1 MLVTGIK
8 SKPVYAPLQADIR
21 GRYHLMLGMGAGGDA
36 LLRVLGELQGAAPQA
51 ISNTRLLFVPDAVP
65 NSRAAPGPAGIGLDA
80 GVGLGAGIGLDAGV
94 GLGAG
99 IGLGVAVGL
108 GAGVGVAGGAIA
120 ATVATGAT
128 GIVERFRS
136 GGVADLRLFADSS
149 ALLQEFRTVLTR
161 SLMGT
166 RLYVAGP
173 ESFMGLVM
181 KIALEFNLNK
191 DEIRA
196 EESGTLARRIYCIHC
211 RATTEQVRTNIVRC
225 VGCDRW
231 LLVRDHYSRR
241 LAAYMGVMADA
252 EAPGE
257 LPPLKEVFL

>member
-8 SKPVYAPLQADIR
+8 SKPVYAPLQPDIR
-21 GRYHLMLGMGAGGDA
+21 GRYHLMLGLGVGAA
-36 LLRVLGELQGAAPQA
+36 PLLRVIEEMRAAA
-51 ISNTRLLFVPDAVP
+51 VHGLKNTQVLFVPDPGAGHP
-65 NSRAAPGPAGIGLDA
+65 APDAQAAPEVVEFKAT
-80 GVGLGAGIGLDAGV
+80 GVGDVRAFGTTA
-94 GLGAG
+94 
-99 IGLGVAVGL
+99 
-108 GAGVGVAGGAIA
+108 
-120 ATVATGAT
+120 
-128 GIVERFRS
+128 
-136 GGVADLRLFADSS
+136 
-149 ALLQEFRTVLTR
+149 ALLEQFRTTLAQ

-173 ESFMGLVM
+173 ESFIGLAM

-196 EESGTLARRIYCIHC
+196 EECGTLARRVYCIHC
-211 RATTEQVRTNIVRC
+211 RTTTESVRTNIVRC
-225 VGCDRW
+225 AGCARW

>member
-21 GRYHLMLGMGAGGDA
+21 GRYHLMLGMGVGAGP
-36 LLRVLGELQGAAPQA
+36 LLRVISEMRAAAAQSLKNTRVLFVSDGGSTELGGETGAAPGLEQFATASVGDVQEFAA
-51 ISNTRLLFVPDAVP
+51 IPALL
-65 NSRAAPGPAGIGLDA
+65 
-80 GVGLGAGIGLDAGV
+80 
-94 GLGAG
+94 
-99 IGLGVAVGL
+99 
-108 GAGVGVAGGAIA
+108 
-120 ATVATGAT
+120 
-128 GIVERFRS
+128 ERFRTIL
-136 GGVADLRLFADSS
+136 G
-149 ALLQEFRTVLTR
+149 Q

-173 ESFMGLVM
+173 ESFIGLVM

-191 DEIRA
+191 DEMRA
-196 EESGTLARRIYCIHC
+196 EECGTLARRVYCIHC
-211 RATTEQVRTNIVRC
+211 RATTENVRTNIVRC
-225 VGCDRW
+225 VDCGRW

-257 LPPLKEVFL
+257 LPPIKEAFL

>member
-8 SKPVYAPLQADIR
+8 SKPVYAPLQADTR
-21 GRYHLMLGMGAGGDA
+21 GRYHLMVGMGVGAA
-36 LLRVLGELQGAAPQA
+36 PLLRVISEMQAAAPQ
-51 ISNTRLLFVPDAVP
+51 SLEHTRVLFVPDGGA
-65 NSRAAPGPAGIGLDA
+65 SHAGGGLAAAASEVDRFKA
-80 GVGLGAGIGLDAGV
+80 A
-94 GLGAG
+94 
-99 IGLGVAVGL
+99 AVGD
-108 GAGVGVAGGAIA
+108 VQPFP
-120 ATVATGAT
+120 
-128 GIVERFRS
+128 GIPALLERFR
-136 GGVADLRLFADSS
+136 AI
-149 ALLQEFRTVLTR
+149 LTQ

-173 ESFMGLVM
+173 ESFIGLVM

-196 EESGTLARRIYCIHC
+196 EECGTLARRVYCIHC
-211 RATTEQVRTNIVRC
+211 RVTSENVRTNIVRC
-225 VGCDRW
+225 VECDRW

-241 LAAYMGVMADA
+241 LAAYMGVMVDA

>member
-8 SKPVYAPLQADIR
+8 SKPVYAPLQADTH
-21 GRYHLMLGMGAGGDA
+21 GRYHLMLGLGVGAAPLLRVIAEMQSVAAGVLKNTHVLYVPDGGDA
-36 LLRVLGELQGAAPQA
+36 EAAADQ
-51 ISNTRLLFVPDAVP
+51 S
-65 NSRAAPGPAGIGLDA
+65 
-80 GVGLGAGIGLDAGV
+80 
-94 GLGAG
+94 
-99 IGLGVAVGL
+99 
-108 GAGVGVAGGAIA
+108 
-120 ATVATGAT
+120 GAT
-128 GIVERFRS
+128 PETERFRAAAV
-136 GGVADLRLFADSS
+136 GHVQEFPGTQ
-149 ALLQEFRTVLTR
+149 ALLEEFRSTLGK

-173 ESFMGLVM
+173 ESFIGLVM

-196 EESGTLARRIYCIHC
+196 EECGSLARRVYCIHC
-211 RATTEQVRTNIVRC
+211 RVTTENVRTNIVRC
-225 VGCDRW
+225 VECDRW

-241 LAAYMGVMADA
+241 LAAYMGVMVDA

>member
-8 SKPVYAPLQADIR
+8 SKPVYAPLQADTR
-21 GRYHLMLGMGAGGDA
+21 GRYHLMLGVGVGAA
-36 LLRVLGELQGAAPQA
+36 PLLRVIGEMPGAAEGLKNTRVLYVADAGETARAGRGGAAPEIEQFTA
-51 ISNTRLLFVPDAVP
+51 
-65 NSRAAPGPAGIGLDA
+65 A
-80 GVGLGAGIGLDAGV
+80 GVGDVQA
-94 GLGAG
+94 
-99 IGLGVAVGL
+99 
-108 GAGVGVAGGAIA
+108 
-120 ATVATGAT
+120 
-128 GIVERFRS
+128 FR
-136 GGVADLRLFADSS
+136 GTP
-149 ALLQEFRTVLTR
+149 ALLEQFRAILRR

-173 ESFMGLVM
+173 ESFIGLGM

-196 EESGTLARRIYCIHC
+196 EECGTLARRVFCIHC
-211 RATTEQVRTNIVRC
+211 RATTENVRTNIVSC
-225 VGCDRW
+225 VGCARW

-241 LAAYMGVMADA
+241 LAAYMGVMVDA

>member
-8 SKPVYAPLQADIR
+8 SKPVYAPLQADLR
-21 GRYHLMLGMGAGGDA
+21 GRYHLMLGMDAGAA
-36 LLRVLGELQGAAPQA
+36 PLLRVIAEMRAASAQ
-51 ISNTRLLFVPDAVP
+51 SVKNTRVLFVPGT
-65 NSRAAPGPAGIGLDA
+65 SAAAEQFTASSVGDVQAFPGTP
-80 GVGLGAGIGLDAGV
+80 
-94 GLGAG
+94 
-99 IGLGVAVGL
+99 
-108 GAGVGVAGGAIA
+108 
-120 ATVATGAT
+120 
-128 GIVERFRS
+128 
-136 GGVADLRLFADSS
+136 
-149 ALLQEFRTVLTR
+149 ALLEQFRAILGQ

-173 ESFMGLVM
+173 ESFIGLVM

-196 EESGTLARRIYCIHC
+196 EESGTLARRVYCIHC
-211 RATTEQVRTNIVRC
+211 RATTENVRTNIVRC
-225 VGCDRW
+225 VGCDTW

-241 LAAYMGVMADA
+241 LAAYMGVMVDA

>member
-8 SKPVYAPLQADIR
+8 SKPVYAPLQADPR
-21 GRYHLMLGMGAGGDA
+21 GRYHLMLGMGVGAA
-36 LLRVLGELQGAAPQA
+36 PLLRVIGEMRGAAQGLKNTRVLYVADAGGTAHAGRGGAAPEIEQFTA
-51 ISNTRLLFVPDAVP
+51 
-65 NSRAAPGPAGIGLDA
+65 A
-80 GVGLGAGIGLDAGV
+80 GVGDVQAF
-94 GLGAG
+94 
-99 IGLGVAVGL
+99 
-108 GAGVGVAGGAIA
+108 GG
-120 ATVATGAT
+120 TP
-128 GIVERFRS
+128 
-136 GGVADLRLFADSS
+136 
-149 ALLQEFRTVLTR
+149 ALLEQFRATLRR

-173 ESFMGLVM
+173 ESFIGLGM

-196 EESGTLARRIYCIHC
+196 EECGTLARRVYCIHC
-211 RATTEQVRTNIVRC
+211 RATTENVRTNIVAC
-225 VGCDRW
+225 VGCARW

-241 LAAYMGVMADA
+241 LAAYMGVMVDA

>member
-8 SKPVYAPLQADIR
+8 SKPVYAPLQADLR
-21 GRYHLMLGMGAGGDA
+21 GRYHLMLGMGVGAA
-36 LLRVLGELQGAAPQA
+36 PLLRVIAEMRAASAP
-51 ISNTRLLFVPDAVP
+51 SLKNTRVLFVPDAE
-65 NSRAAPGPAGIGLDA
+65 SAPATA
-80 GVGLGAGIGLDAGV
+80 SGAGS
-94 GLGAG
+94 GAASKE
-99 IGLGVAVGL
+99 GVASP
-108 GAGVGVAGGAIA
+108 
-120 ATVATGAT
+120 
-128 GIVERFRS
+128 VERFEAAAVGEVQS
-136 GGVADLRLFADSS
+136 FTGTP
-149 ALLQEFRTVLTR
+149 ALLERFRAILGQ

-173 ESFMGLVM
+173 ESFIGSGM

-196 EESGTLARRIYCIHC
+196 EECGTLARRVYCIHC
-211 RATTEQVRTNIVRC
+211 RATTENVRTNIVRC
-225 VGCDRW
+225 VECERW

-241 LAAYMGVMADA
+241 LAAYMGVMVDA

>member
-21 GRYHLMLGMGAGGDA
+21 GRYHLMLGMGVGAA
-36 LLRVLGELQGAAPQA
+36 PLLRVLSEMRAAAAQSLKNTRVMFVPDPRDGTAAGARTGAAPEIGQFA
-51 ISNTRLLFVPDAVP
+51 DA
-65 NSRAAPGPAGIGLDA
+65 S
-80 GVGLGAGIGLDAGV
+80 
-94 GLGAG
+94 
-99 IGLGVAVGL
+99 
-108 GAGVGVAGGAIA
+108 
-120 ATVATGAT
+120 
-128 GIVERFRS
+128 
-136 GGVADLRLFADSS
+136 VADVREFAAIP
-149 ALLQEFRTVLTR
+149 ALLEHFRAVLGQ

-173 ESFMGLVM
+173 ESFIGLAM

-196 EESGTLARRIYCIHC
+196 EECGTLARRVYCIHC
-211 RATTEQVRTNIVRC
+211 RATTDNVRTNIVRC
-225 VGCDRW
+225 VACARW

-257 LPPLKEVFL
+257 LPPIKEVFL

>member
-8 SKPVYAPLQADIR
+8 SKPVYAPLQADTR
-21 GRYHLMLGMGAGGDA
+21 GRFHLMVGMGVGAA
-36 LLRVLGELQGAAPQA
+36 PLLRV
-51 ISNTRLLFVPDAVP
+51 I
-65 NSRAAPGPAGIGLDA
+65 
-80 GVGLGAGIGLDAGV
+80 
-94 GLGAG
+94 
-99 IGLGVAVGL
+99 
-108 GAGVGVAGGAIA
+108 
-120 ATVATGAT
+120 
-128 GIVERFRS
+128 
-136 GGVADLRLFADSS
+136 ADLRAAAAHSLQHTRVLYDAGPSTAVPELDQFRAAAVGEVQAFAGTP
-149 ALLQEFRTVLTR
+149 ALLEQFRSVLGE

-173 ESFMGLVM
+173 ESFIGLVM

-196 EESGTLARRIYCIHC
+196 EECGTLARRIYCIHC
-211 RATTEQVRTNIVRC
+211 RATTEHVRTNIVQC
-225 VGCDRW
+225 IGCARW